1 MIYDNCEKYIKEV
14 AMEEIAT
21 CDLHNKRII
30 VYGFDVLSKTFIYLM
45 NEELEKSGVD

>member
-21 CDLHNKRII
+21 CDLRNKT
-30 VYGFDVLSKTFIYLM
+30 LKYLM
-45 NEELEKSGVD
+45 TEE